1 MRINF
6 FDVDAFCKD
15 LPEVETSK
23 IFDRKTYDPKGLFSE
38 KIFGPVRTGSCS
50 CGIYWGRSK
59 IGQTCPK
66 CGVTIGYASDR
77 RKKFAKIKLPMPIVN
92 PIMYFLI
99 LKVGKTLFGG
109 LLRDL
114 ILPTDGAPPIL
125 GIYFD
130 EETKKYVRVERP
142 AEGFEAPQI
151 PEGVTLWSGPE
162 GIKDFVMFEA
172 TRQKDTNIHWK
183 YIYDNISKLFMNN
196 VIVCPPEFRPVSKTK
211 DVQMRDKM
219 NEFYLKVINLVSTIR
234 DDVSTYENTEIHQY
248 TFRKIQKEVLEFYKY
263 IFGKFA
269 KKTGL
274 IRGSILGKRIDFSA
288 RAVIAPDP
296 QLQLNQC
303 SIPYVMAL
311 ELFKLDVAN
320 RLLELRQFDGKKFT
334 RYDPA
339 LDYINKCIKL
349 KDLILYDIV
358 SDVTKDRMIMLNR
371 QPTLHRMGLMSYK
384 VKVNKDYVI
393 KIHPLICEPYNA
405 DFDGDQMAAYV
416 SLYDE
421 TEQESQD
428 KVSIL
433 ANLISPSTGKLVTG
447 VNQDILLGLFLL
459 TKPDANQKITT
470 PKGVV
475 TYKGRVT
482 FNDTLPEDFPF
493 VNQTIT
499 KKSLAVLLN
508 IIASRYEPNDV
519 MKVLDGIKQLGLDE
533 TTRRGATFSLEHF
546 GTNNIYQ
553 KVCEI
558 VDDPNKDL
566 RDKYF
571 ELQSNPIKDS
581 IQKNFPYADFIE
593 SGSRGS
599 WDQAN
604 QLIYCRGF
612 MSDSRGH
619 IVETPIKHN
628 LVDGLTQEEF
638 FISCYG
644 SRKALLDV
652 AVNTAVSGYLT
663 RQLVY
668 CGVNAELDEDCDDC
682 GTTDFLQVTI
692 PEILTQEKLD
702 EMTANI
708 TDPTEKKL
716 QQEVIKAQNDELDPI
731 KLAKSFVGRWMK
743 VPEGLKLITEDN
755 YLDNCG
761 KTIEVRSPIFCKN
774 PRFCKKCYGESHKIC
789 HSKYVGVIAAQAM
802 GEVATQLTLRTFHIG
817 GIAQLSRS
825 SQDTHQQDIINDL
838 SVVSKLLHGSAEA
851 QNYKELIKK
860 LFSIY
865 SKHRILLMVHF
876 EVIISQLMR
885 VGSIKWRIHPKRNE
899 LAYTIASVENVP
911 SRESFLLA
919 LAFSKPFN
927 CIIGGILGVGGTTD
941 GILEKMLLNKVGRNE
956 Q

>member
-6 FDVDAFCKD
+6 FDVDEFCKD
-15 LPEVETSK
+15 LPEVTSAK
-23 IFDRKTYDPKGLFSE
+23 VTDRKNFDPAGLFSE
-38 KIFGPVRTGSCS
+38 NIFGPERTGTCS
-50 CGIYWGRSK
+50 CGTYWGRSK
-59 IGQTCPK
+59 IGFQCPK

-77 RKKFAKIKLPMPIVN
+77 RKKFAKIKLPIPVVN

-99 LKVGKTLFGG
+99 LKVGKTLFGS
-109 LLRDL
+109 LLRDM
-114 ILPTDGAPPIL
+114 ILPPDNSAPLL
-125 GIYFD
+125 GIYYD
-130 EETKKYVRVERP
+130 EKAKKYVRVEKP
-142 AEGFEAPQI
+142 AEGFEAPVI

-162 GIKDFVMFEA
+162 GVKDFVLFEA
-172 TRQKDTNIHWK
+172 NRQKDTNIHWK
-183 YIYDNISKLFMNN
+183 YIYDNISKLFMHN

-234 DDVSTYENTEIHQY
+234 DDISTYENTEIHQY
-248 TFRKIQKEVLEFYKY
+248 TFRKIQKAVLEFYQY
-263 IFGKFA
+263 IFSKFA

-296 QLQLNQC
+296 TLHLNEC

-311 ELFKLDVAN
+311 ELFKLNVAN
-320 RLLELRQFDGKKFT
+320 RLLELRQFNDKKFT

-339 LDYINKCIKL
+339 IDYINKCIKL
-349 KDLILYDIV
+349 KDYALYDIV
-358 SDVTKDRMIMLNR
+358 CDVTKDKSIMLNR
-371 QPTLHRMGLMSYK
+371 QPTLHRMGLMSYN
-384 VKVNKDYVI
+384 VKVNRDYVI

-421 TEQESQD
+421 TEQESRD

-433 ANLISPSTGKLVTG
+433 ANLISPSTGQLVTG

-459 TKPDANQKITT
+459 TKPDESNKITT
-470 PKGVV
+470 PKGIV
-475 TYKGRVT
+475 TYKGRVK
-482 FNDTLPEDFPF
+482 FNEALPEDFPF
-493 VNQTIT
+493 VNQTIN
-499 KKSLAVLLN
+499 KKQLGVLLN
-508 IIASRYEPNDV
+508 FIAARYEPPVV
-519 MKVLDGIKQLGLDE
+519 MATLDNIKKMGLEE

-546 GTNNIYQ
+546 GTNNIYE

-558 VDDPNKDL
+558 VDDPKKDL

-604 QLIYCRGF
+604 QLIYCRGY
-612 MSDSRGH
+612 MSDSRGN

-652 AVNTAVSGYLT
+652 AINTAVSGYLT

-668 CGVNAELDEDCDDC
+668 CGVNAELDEETDDC
-682 GTTDFLQVTI
+682 GTQDCLKVTI
-692 PEILTQEKLD
+692 PEILTKERLEELVKD
-702 EMTANI
+702 I
-708 TDPTEKKL
+708 KDPAEKKL
-716 QQEVIKAQNDELDPI
+716 RIEVIKAQNDELDPV
-731 KLAKSFVGRWMK
+731 KLAKSFIGRWMK
-743 VPEGLKLITEDN
+743 TPEGLKLITKDN

-774 PRFCKKCYGESHKIC
+774 PRFCKKCYGESHKFC
-789 HSKYVGVIAAQAM
+789 HSKYVGIIAAQAL

-825 SQDTHQQDIINDL
+825 NQEAHQQDIINDL
-838 SVVSKLLHGSAEA
+838 SVVSKLLHGSGGI
-851 QNYKELIKK
+851 QDYKNLIKK

-885 VGSIKWRIHPKRNE
+885 VGSIKWRIHPKRDE
-899 LAYTIASVENVP
+899 MAYTIASVENVP

-927 CIIGGILGVGGTTD
+927 CIIGGILGVAGTTD
-941 GILEKMLLNKVGRNE
+941 GILEKMLLNKVGR
-956 Q
+956 